1 MTNTSDQDAILDV
14 PEPASPRTNTMDELQ
29 TAVISPDNAE
39 LEEQQ
44 ARPEQGSLSESS
56 SLSTVREP
64 MTARVG
70 HLHISIP
77 RRSTDVEQELVDEDG
92 DVTKGTK
99 GMQTEDTT
107 DDELP
112 TTDAPSSSSQLSANN
127 LQRPSIPHPPVS
139 PTFLPQPNPSWI
151 QHRTAS
157 PNGAFSPLASPTP
170 GREFFGQN
178 PFSYEYNE
186 SPRSPLNWR
195 QTFEDA
201 VRASSVAGSP
211 VVGGGIVHTPTPAP
225 VGYEGRDSRQGSVGP
240 DGYFAPRAESN
251 ASATLAVRGSVN
263 GGRLGELGEQS
274 RRISDAFGQDEVGVN
289 GGETSAG
296 TNGHAHGQ
304 HLQTPEGEPQT
315 LHGLG
320 LGTPP
325 DPSPGDYAEPF
336 ESVPLDNGSS
346 EDGKGPD
353 DDLPPLPL
361 SARSRSFTGHS
372 SLSTPDQPASRRVSV
387 SSVASHGQRSA
398 ARSPMPRKVSAGLWG
413 DVERP
418 ASPVVINGIT
428 KIGNTKSPPSKEDSA
443 SSSRRPSVIT
453 DEVTPKVA
461 PTPRLAPP
469 AIPHDVDPA
478 LIATLSKPGA
488 SSLAL
493 AETGDPFT
501 ARTSLSTIGSHKR
514 RSIFGRTSSDH
525 TTAVTPSVQT
535 PASHFMH
542 DSPIAHTAGPSMLDQ
557 VRSQTRMVHL
567 PPKSREEDHEHLERW
582 KAMMEESRVAG

>member
-1 MTNTSDQDAILDV
+1 MTNTHDQDAV
-14 PEPASPRTNTMDELQ
+14 PDATEPTSPRTDTMDGPQ
-29 TAVISPDNAE
+29 TAEIPRDHAE

-44 ARPEQGSLSESS
+44 ARSEQMSLSESS

-64 MTARVG
+64 TTARAA
-70 HLHISIP
+70 HLHIAIP
-77 RRSTDVEQELVDEDG
+77 RRSTDVEQELEDEDE

-99 GMQTEDTT
+99 GMQTEDKSV
-107 DDELP
+107 DEQPP
-112 TTDAPSSSSQLSANN
+112 TNTPASTSQLSANN
-127 LQRPSIPHPPVS
+127 LKRPSIPHPPVS

-195 QTFEDA
+195 QTFEEA

-211 VVGGGIVHTPTPAP
+211 VVGGGIVHTPTPVP
-225 VGYEGRDSRQGSVGP
+225 VGHDGRESRQGSVGP
-240 DGYFAPRAESN
+240 DGYFASRAGSD
-251 ASATLAVRGSVN
+251 ASASLAVRGSLN
-263 GGRLGELGEQS
+263 GRRLAEPSAEQS
-274 RRISDAFGQDEVGVN
+274 RRISDAFGQELDGADIGGDGTGIN
-289 GGETSAG
+289 GNAQ
-296 TNGHAHGQ
+296 GQ
-304 HLQTPEGEPQT
+304 HLQTPNGEPQT

-320 LGTPP
+320 FGTPP
-325 DPSPGDYAEPF
+325 DASPEESSEPF
-336 ESVPLDNGSS
+336 ESVSLDNSTS
-346 EDGKGPD
+346 DDGKGSH
-353 DDLPPLPL
+353 DDLPPLPI
-361 SARSRSFTGHS
+361 SARSRSFTGRS
-372 SLSTPDQPASRRVSV
+372 SLSTPDQSASRRVSV
-387 SSVASHGQRSA
+387 SSVASNGHRSA

-413 DVERP
+413 DVEKP
-418 ASPVVINGIT
+418 ASPITNGII
-428 KIGNTKSPPSKEDSA
+428 KVGNSRSPPSQEDSA

-453 DEVTPKVA
+453 DDVTPKIA
-461 PTPRLAPP
+461 HTPRLAPP

-501 ARTSLSTIGSHKR
+501 ARTPSSIVASHKR